1 MKPTDISLM
10 ANAPA
15 EGEEHVDFT
24 VSDVSIN
31 INASTISLLSRA
43 LATLSVDPEVPL
55 NVSYSIQLDNLTT

>member
-43 LATLSVDPEVPL
+43 LATLSVDPEVPP
-55 NVSYSIQLDNLTT
+55 NVYYSIQLDNLP